1 MQGALRSAFLF
12 KAGLQKEAYVATS
25 AAIAFLIDVSRL
37 AVYSQIIAAHHA
49 VFDYALLASAIAAAL
64 AGSLLGNRLLP
75 KAALGAV
82 QGTVAAMLFIVGLG
96 LVTGLL

>member
-1 MQGALRSAFLF
+1 MQGSLRSAFLF

-37 AVYSQIIAAHHA
+37 AVYSRIIAAHHA
-49 VFDYALLASAIAAAL
+49 VFDYALLASAIVAAL

-75 KAALGAV
+75 KATLGGIQVGVAV
-82 QGTVAAMLFIVGLG
+82 LLFTVGIG
-96 LVTGLL
+96 LVSGWL